1 MTLTTTAAPIV
12 FKRLDA
18 AVPPPRRAH
27 PGDAGVDLTA
37 HRLKLP
43 GGDMVDFQHATIRP
57 GDMVT
62 FGTGIAVQVPEGHVG
77 LLFARS
83 SLGVKKRLDPANA
96 VGVVDHG
103 YTGEVMV
110 GLRNTATTAPTVTQ
124 GDRVVQMVV
133 VPVVLGEWREVDT
146 LTDTERGDGGFGSTG
161 IH

>member
-1 MTLTTTAAPIV
+1 MQYQKLESATPTP
-12 FKRLDA
+12 K
-18 AVPPPRRAH
+18 RAH

-62 FGTGIAVQVPEGHVG
+62 FGTGIAVQVPEGNVG

-83 SLGVKKRLDPANA
+83 SLGTKKRLDPANA
-96 VGVVDHG
+96 VGVIDHG

-110 GLRNTATTAPTVTQ
+110 GLRNTSTTARTITQ

-133 VPVVLGEWREVDT
+133 TPVNLEEWHEVDT
-146 LTDTERGDGGFGSTG
+146 LDESGRGDGGFGSTG

>member
-18 AVPPPRRAH
+18 AAPPPRRAH

-62 FGTGIAVQVPEGHVG
+62 FGTGIAVQVPRGYVG

-83 SLGVKKRLDPANA
+83 STGVKKRLDPANA
-96 VGVVDHG
+96 VGVIDHG

-110 GLRNTATTAPTVTQ
+110 GLRNTSTDARTVTQ
-124 GDRVVQMVV
+124 GDRVVQLVT
-133 VPVVLGEWREVDT
+133 VPVNLDQWHEVDT
-146 LTDTERGDGGFGSTG
+146 LGESERGEGGFGSTG
-161 IH
+161 LN